1 MYIRGIFGTT
11 TISTVSL
18 KITTLIITSFS
29 FMTFITAALIMATLS
44 ELLRKKLV
52 KPSVLA

>member
-11 TISTVSL
+11 TFSTVSL

-29 FMTFITAALIMATLS
+29 FMTFITAALIITTLS